1 MKILIVNTFYTPTQV
16 GGAELSV
23 QQLAEGFARE
33 GHTVGVMTLAR
44 DGVGDREEINGV
56 TVIRVPSY
64 NHHIPLVQQGSL
76 TERTRWHLID
86 IFQGGN
92 AQKYVDLSEFDV
104 IHTNNLLGFST
115 QLWRTIREQKRDDAV
130 MVHNIRDFYLRCQR
144 SNRYR
149 NGHTCEKTCAACL
162 PAEVTRRRHS
172 ECVEGVVGV
181 SDYMLQHHLQAG
193 FFPNAK
199 RTAAIHNRPG
209 DHLKFAHN
217 PRAEGDPIRVGFIGR
232 IAENKGTFRLVEAFR
247 KLERQD
253 MTLAIA
259 GTGSDEDVGHLE
271 TLVRD
276 DPRITYLGR
285 TTPDAFYPNLDLTV
299 VPSTWEEPLSRVVSE
314 SYLNGLPVLAC
325 NLGGQPEMV
334 RHDVDGLVF
343 APTVENIHS
352 ALAGLTPGR
361 LADMTLNARTRSDEM
376 LAGTVINRYLTL
388 FEDMLGDRSGD
399 QAPGDR
405 VVGLD

>member
-1 MKILIVNTFYTPTQV
+1 MKILMVNTFYAPTQV

-23 QQLAEGFARE
+23 QQLAEGFARR

-76 TERTRWHLID
+76 SERTRWHLID
-86 IFQGGN
+86 IFQGGD
-92 AQKYVDLSEFDV
+92 AAKYVDLSEFDI

-115 QLWRTIREQKRDDAV
+115 QLWKTIRRERREGAV
-130 MVHNIRDFYLRCQR
+130 LVHNIRDFYLRCQR

-149 NGHTCEKTCAACL
+149 NGHTCEKTCAACR

-172 ECVEGVVGV
+172 ECVDAAVGV
-181 SDYMLQHHLQAG
+181 SDYMLQHHVQAG
-193 FFPNAK
+193 FFPNAQ

-209 DHLKFAHN
+209 DHLRFDRQ
-217 PRAEGDPIRVGFIGR
+217 PRAHDDPIRVGFIGR

-247 KLERQD
+247 RLDRQD

-259 GTGSDEDVGHLE
+259 GTGNDEDVARLE
-271 TLVRD
+271 TLID
-276 DPRITYLGR
+276 GDPRITYLGR
-285 TTPDAFYPNLDLTV
+285 TTPDVFYPSVDVTV

-334 RHDVDGLVF
+334 RHEVDGLVF
-343 APTVENIHS
+343 SPTVDNIRT
-352 ALAGLTPGR
+352 ALAELTPER

-376 LAGTVINRYLTL
+376 LSGTVIDRYLAL
-388 FEDMLGDRSGD
+388 FEELLETRSGNVSPD
-399 QAPGDR
+399 DM